1 MTTTTALTD
10 TELRQRAQHMRA
22 NVLRMG
28 ASEAGA
34 HVGGSLSCV
43 DILAVLY
50 MDVLRSADWFILS
63 KGHASAALYAVLA
76 ECGWIEEEELD
87 TYAVAGGRLG
97 GHPSIA
103 VPGVE
108 IGTGSLGHGLSVA
121 AGMALGA
128 RWDRGDQRT
137 FALLGD
143 GELQEGSVWEAAMF
157 AGQHRLGGLTAIVDR
172 NGWQLSARTEGLEPL
187 ADRFRAFG
195 WSCVEVD
202 GHDVT
207 ALRTILATSDDRPR
221 VVIAHTVKGRGVGF
235 LEDKVSSHYARLSPA
250 MLTRATRALERS

>member
-1 MTTTTALTD
+1 MTATTALTD
-10 TELRQRAQHMRA
+10 TELRHHAHHMRA

-43 DILAVLY
+43 DILAVLHL
-50 MDVLRSADWFILS
+50 DVLRSYDRFILS
-63 KGHASAALYAVLA
+63 KGHASAALYAALA
-76 ECGWIEEEELD
+76 ECGLIEDEELD

-97 GHPSIA
+97 GHPNIA

-121 AGMALGA
+121 AGIALGA
-128 RWDRGDQRT
+128 RWDRDDQRV
-137 FALLGD
+137 FVLLGD

-157 AGQHRLGGLTAIVDR
+157 AGQHRLGALTAVVDR
-172 NGWQLSARTEGLEPL
+172 NGWQLSGRTEGLEPL

-195 WSCVEVD
+195 WSCVEAD

-207 ALRTILATSDDRPR
+207 ALRTILSTSDDRPR

-235 LEDKVSSHYARLSPA
+235 LEDKVSSHYARLSPSVLA
-250 MLTRATRALERS
+250 RATRALERP

>member
-1 MTTTTALTD
+1 MTAITARTD
-10 TELRQRAQHMRA
+10 NELRQHARRMRA

-43 DILAVLY
+43 DIMAVLHL
-50 MDVLRSADWFILS
+50 DVMRGDDRFILS
-63 KGHASAALYAVLA
+63 KGHASAALYAVLV
-76 ECGWIEEEELD
+76 ERGLLDESELD

-97 GHPSIA
+97 GHPSTA
-103 VPGVE
+103 VPEVL

-121 AGMALGA
+121 AGMALGT
-128 RWDRGDQRT
+128 RWDRGDQRI
-137 FALLGD
+137 FVLLGD

-157 AGQHRLGGLTAIVDR
+157 AGQNRLGALTAIVDR
-172 NGWQLSARTEGLEPL
+172 NGWQLSGPTMGLEPL
-187 ADRFRAFG
+187 ANRFRTFG

-207 ALRTILATSDDRPR
+207 ALRTILPTNDERPR
-221 VVIAHTVKGRGVGF
+221 VVIAHTVKGCGVGF
-235 LEDKVSSHYARLSPA
+235 LEDKVSSHYTRLSPSVLA
-250 MLTRATRALERS
+250 RATRALGQS